1 MRLLK
6 QIWNYKLS
14 PGKNTVR
21 IKAAQGLVFFFAFMI
36 GCTLISRAA
45 DSLTVPVVEITTPKR
60 MALTHTLELDGV
72 LEFTGKIPV
81 LGPENALVTSV
92 AVKQGDQVQAGDLL
106 LRYDIEEIQQSIS
119 EKSFALTK
127 LELELDE
134 IEQNEKYTREKNQ
147 TALNRA
153 FDDYEAQA
161 ESASFRVKTARDEMN
176 RARHDLRVWEREGE
190 QDSGNMYES
199 LQNAYLEKKRLYEQ
213 AQLEESQALNQAN
226 RGIEDAIP
234 GTYTREKERKQTE
247 IEEAQIELA
256 HLKKKIASG
265 GALHAPAA
273 GTVMRLSAE
282 PGKRLGGEAAA
293 YLSGNGI
300 AFTAPLTQ
308 MQKEELAK
316 GGEFIIDL
324 GEGKK
329 LKNIPVQVVPIA
341 EKTGS
346 YQLEAELPEGEPGAA
361 ATAQAIRK
369 TEVFPICVPL
379 SAVNGQNPSAFLLVV
394 RERETPLGMEQYAER
409 VDVVIEES
417 DISYAAISGAI
428 NSDDQII
435 VGSLFLSDGDR
446 IRVGIS

>member
-6 QIWNYKLS
+6 QIWNYKPS

-81 LGPENALVTSV
+81 LGPENALITSV

-127 LELELDE
+127 LELE
-134 IEQNEKYTREKNQ
+134 
-147 TALNRA
+147 
-153 FDDYEAQA
+153 
-161 ESASFRVKTARDEMN
+161 VKTARDEMN
-176 RARHDLRVWEREGE
+176 RAKHDLRVWEREGE

-199 LQNAYLEKKRLYEQ
+199 LQNTYLEKKRLYEQ
-213 AQLEESQALNQAN
+213 AQLEESQTLNQAN

-234 GTYTREKERKQTE
+234 ETYTREKERKQTE

-308 MQKEELAK
+308 TQKEELAK